1 MDKLNI
7 PKWKEVLDYEDLPYT
22 MPDGF
27 ASVKELAK
35 ELGVSDRQIRNLIE
49 KALSDK
55 KLAVAYYR
63 GVGGHKSACYR
74 IVENGDE

>member
-7 PKWKEVLDYEDLPYT
+7 PKWKEVLEYEDISYT
-22 MPDGF
+22 MPDGY
-27 ASVKELAK
+27 ASAKELAK
-35 ELGVSDRQIRNLIE
+35 ELGVSDSNIRNLIE

-63 GVGGHKSACYR
+63 SASGHKSACYK
-74 IVENGDE
+74 IVEDK

>member
-7 PKWKEVLDYEDLPYT
+7 PKWKEVLDYEDLSYT

-27 ASVKELAK
+27 ASVKELTK

>member
-7 PKWKEVLDYEDLPYT
+7 PKWKEVLGFEDLSYT

-27 ASVKELAK
+27 ASAKELAK
-35 ELGVSDRQIRNLIE
+35 ELCISDRHLRNLIE
-49 KALSDK
+49 NAINDENIE
-55 KLAVAYYR
+55 VAYYR